1 MRTVQQMTVAL
12 TLILTM
18 MLSAPSQSAEPAPFT
33 EAELD
38 QMLAPVALYPDT
50 VLSHVLI
57 AATYPLEVVQA
68 ARWSRHNPSLRGEE
82 AVAAV
87 DHKDWDPSV
96 KALVAFPELV
106 ARMDEDLD
114 WTQRLGDA
122 FLMQEE
128 DVIDTVQYL
137 RSEAYAQGHLRSNEH
152 VRVVRETQYIYIEPA
167 RTRVVYVPYYDPR
180 VVYTR
185 WRWASHPPVYWRHP
199 PAYRS
204 SVVFYWGP
212 AYRVAPTFYFSS
224 FHWSRRQV
232 VSVHHHHH
240 YHHHR
245 HVHTH
250 RHFSSGRE
258 IARYGNARHWQHN
271 PVHRRG
277 VSYRPGV
284 DQRRFVQTQ
293 RDDARSASL
302 RSASTRAS
310 SPQRVRTV
318 GQQRQWAD
326 QQRAAA
332 PLRERAQT
340 RSQTPSRSAGT
351 SPAQRGQAGRVQ
363 RQPASGNRPVTQ
375 QSGNVRSEASRQGSS
390 ATRPDNRIQRQ
401 AQTDLAASARSTDS
415 TRGEATPPRTGAV
428 RSGQTA
434 GSQSSPNRAANPRP
448 SSEAGSQA
456 RNPSRQSS
464 PARTSRPDSRARSAS
479 RASAAP
485 SRESSQPQAQAP
497 QSSRQSA
504 TSSSRTQAATPRPSR
519 STPAPSRSQSSGS
532 SAPSRSSS
540 PPSRSSSSRSTPPRE
555 SSSSNRTASRGTTSS
570 RGSNPQRRSNRQDRH
585 TD

>member
-1 MRTVQQMTVAL
+1 MKIVQDIAVAL
-12 TLILTM
+12 ALIAGIG
-18 MLSAPSQSAEPAPFT
+18 LSVPLQSAQPAPFT
-33 EAELD
+33 QAELD

-82 AVAAV
+82 AVASV
-87 DHKDWDPSV
+87 ERMDWDPSV
-96 KALVAFPELV
+96 KALVAFPELL

-128 DVIDTVQYL
+128 EVVDTVQYL

-185 WRWASHPPVYWRHP
+185 WRWSSHPPVYWRHP

-240 YHHHR
+240 HHHR

-250 RHFSSGRE
+250 RHFGSGRE
-258 IARYGNARHWQHN
+258 IARHSSARHWQHN

-284 DQRRFVQTQ
+284 DERRFVQSQ
-293 RDDARSASL
+293 RDSARSAAV
-302 RSASTRAS
+302 RSASARATG
-310 SPQRVRTV
+310 PQRARTI

-326 QQRAAA
+326 RQRAAA
-332 PLRERAQT
+332 PLRERAQANAQSRT
-340 RSQTPSRSAGT
+340 RTSGT
-351 SPAQRGQAGRVQ
+351 SPLQRGETSRTQRQAGSVNRAVTQ
-363 RQPASGNRPVTQ
+363 RSGNAR
-375 QSGNVRSEASRQGSS
+375 EALRQGN
-390 ATRPDNRIQRQ
+390 AITRSDSRAQRQ
-401 AQTDLAASARSTDS
+401 AQTERTASTRSARSARNEAS
-415 TRGEATPPRTGAV
+415 TPRTGAV
-428 RSGQTA
+428 RPA
-434 GSQSSPNRAANPRP
+434 
-448 SSEAGSQA
+448 
-456 RNPSRQSS
+456 RQSQRQAS
-464 PARTSRPDSRARSAS
+464 PARAAGTRQSGSGRSESRATSAPSRETARPQGRTPRASSQSRPARTTSRTSGSRST
-479 RASAAP
+479 AAP
-485 SRESSQPQAQAP
+485 SRGE
-497 QSSRQSA
+497 
-504 TSSSRTQAATPRPSR
+504 
-519 STPAPSRSQSSGS
+519 SSGS
-532 SAPSRSSS
+532 SVPSRSSA
-540 PPSRSSSSRSTPPRE
+540 PASRSSSSRSTAPR
-555 SSSSNRTASRGTTSS
+555 SSSSRNRDSTRASTSS
-570 RGSNPQRRSNRQDRH
+570 RSSSPQRRSNRQERRID
-585 TD
+585 

>member
-1 MRTVQQMTVAL
+1 MKTVQAMTTILAL
-12 TLILTM
+12 IIGLG
-18 MLSAPSQSAEPAPFT
+18 LSAPSQSVQPAPFT
-33 EAELD
+33 QAELD

-87 DHKDWDPSV
+87 EYQDWDPSV
-96 KALVAFPELV
+96 KALVAFPDLL

-128 DVIDTVQYL
+128 QVVDTIQYL
-137 RSEAYAQGHLRSNEH
+137 RSEAYAHGHLRSNEH
-152 VRVVRETQYIYIEPA
+152 IRVVRETQYIYIEPA

-185 WRWASHPPVYWRHP
+185 WRWASHPPVYWHHP

-212 AYRVAPTFYFSS
+212 AYRVAPAFYFSA

-240 YHHHR
+240 HYHYHR
-245 HVHTH
+245 HVHSH

-258 IARYGNARHWQHN
+258 IARHSSARHWQHD

-277 VSYRPGV
+277 VSYRPGM
-284 DQRRFVQTQ
+284 DQRRFVQSQ
-293 RDDARSASL
+293 RDSAASASVRSAS
-302 RSASTRAS
+302 ARATG
-310 SPQRVRTV
+310 PQRARTL

-326 QQRAAA
+326 QQRSAA

-340 RSQTPSRSAGT
+340 HSQTQGRSSGA
-351 SPAQRGQAGRVQ
+351 SPLQRGDAGRTSGHRGVVQ
-363 RQPASGNRPVTQ
+363 RSGNQVQ
-375 QSGNVRSEASRQGSS
+375 
-390 ATRPDNRIQRQ
+390 
-401 AQTDLAASARSTDS
+401 
-415 TRGEATPPRTGAV
+415 
-428 RSGQTA
+428 
-434 GSQSSPNRAANPRP
+434 NRAR
-448 SSEAGSQA
+448 E
-456 RNPSRQSS
+456 SS
-464 PARTSRPDSRARSAS
+464 PARAASSRLDSGARSTPRTNS
-479 RASAAP
+479 TP
-485 SRESSQPQAQAP
+485 SRETARPQARAP
-497 QSSRQSA
+497 RA
-504 TSSSRTQAATPRPSR
+504 AASSSPRPAGTVSTTSQTR
-519 STPAPSRSQSSGS
+519 SAAAPSRSQSSR
-532 SAPSRSSS
+532 SATPTRSSTT
-540 PPSRSSSSRSTPPRE
+540 PARSSSSHSAAPR
-555 SSSSNRTASRGTTSS
+555 SSSSSTRSTTRAATAT
-570 RGSNPQRRSNRQDRH
+570 RGSNPQRSSHRPERRID
-585 TD
+585 